1 MDTGAELRRRESEA
15 SRACRAVLLRK
26 EEGRPAAW
34 LRFLRLRLSS
44 QTSAV
49 RTAELLLK
57 SLKDTRLDGP
67 KTSSFRAAQS
77 IGNYSVLYS
86 SSAH

>member
-34 LRFLRLRLSS
+34 FRFLRLSS

-67 KTSSFRAAQS
+67 KTSSFRAVES
-77 IGNYSVLYS
+77 IGNYSILYS